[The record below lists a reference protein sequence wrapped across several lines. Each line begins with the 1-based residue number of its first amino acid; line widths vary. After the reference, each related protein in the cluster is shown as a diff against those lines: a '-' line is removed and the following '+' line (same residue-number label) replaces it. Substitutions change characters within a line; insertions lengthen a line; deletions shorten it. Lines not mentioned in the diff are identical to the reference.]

1 MSDIFYPYH
10 IYLLYTDINF
20 TYIYKMDSKSN
31 TKLTSVKIIDR
42 NYHEFK
48 KITLGTDLTLQKF
61 VNRAIDLYL
70 KETEFKNKIE
80 SHQTNGA
87 KNSKY

>member
-1 MSDIFYPYH
+1 
-10 IYLLYTDINF
+10 
-20 TYIYKMDSKSN
+20 MDNNN

-48 KITLGTDLTLQKF
+48 RTTLSTDLTLQKF
-61 VNRAIDLYL
+61 VNRAIDLFL
-70 KETEFKNKIE
+70 KDNDFKSKIE
-80 SHQTNGA
+80 NHETGGI

>member
-1 MSDIFYPYH
+1 
-10 IYLLYTDINF
+10 
-20 TYIYKMDSKSN
+20 MDKNSN

-48 KITLGTDLTLQKF
+48 RVTLSSDLTLQKF
-61 VNRAIDLYL
+61 VNRAIDLFL
-70 KETEFKNKIE
+70 KDTEFKSKIE
-80 SHQTNGA
+80 NHETGGI